1 MQNDRTLDQLLFCTV
16 NFGHAKQDI
25 LLSVA
30 ENLLKIKH
38 QRKVKRRIQTHKMR
52 EQDSSS
58 FLFLNKR

>member
-1 MQNDRTLDQLLFCTV
+1 MQNDQTLDQLLFCTV

-30 ENLLKIKH
+30 ENLPKIKH

-52 EQDSSS
+52 EQDSS